1 MKIVLKVM
9 VALIAVAIGFFAGM
23 VLLNGWV
30 LWKVLVFAGICALTG
45 QLVYKL
51 LRVIDKRYCAK

>member
-1 MKIVLKVM
+1 MKIALKVLI
-9 VALIAVAIGFFAGM
+9 ALITVAIGCFAGM

-30 LWKVLVFAGICALTG
+30 WWKVLVFAGICAVTG
-45 QLVYKL
+45 QMVYKL